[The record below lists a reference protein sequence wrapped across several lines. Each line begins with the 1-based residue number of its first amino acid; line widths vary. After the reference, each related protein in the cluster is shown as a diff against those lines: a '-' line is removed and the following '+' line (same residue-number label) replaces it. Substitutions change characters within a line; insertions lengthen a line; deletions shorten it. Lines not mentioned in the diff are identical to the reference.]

1 MTDDHNERER
11 WRLEA
16 RVDQLAAEVEE
27 LRPMVAALE
36 EIFEFRQRGLFRE
49 AGTLLDDLQR
59 NWAAYMRD
67 RFPHPGR

>member
-1 MTDDHNERER
+1 MTEDCHERER

-16 RVDQLAAEVEE
+16 RVDQLAAEIDE

-36 EIFEFRQRGLFRE
+36 EIFAFRQRGLYRE
-49 AGTLLDDLQR
+49 AGGLLDDLQR

-67 RFPHPGR
+67 RYPDPR

>member
-1 MTDDHNERER
+1 MDQTNERER

-16 RVDQLAAEVEE
+16 RVDQLAAELEE

-36 EIFEFRQRGLFRE
+36 EIFEFRQRGLYRE
-49 AGTLLDDLQR
+49 AGALLDDLQR

>member
-1 MTDDHNERER
+1 MDNTNERER

-16 RVDQLAAEVEE
+16 RVDQLAAELEE

-36 EIFEFRQRGLFRE
+36 EIFEFRQRGLYRE
-49 AGTLLDDLQR
+49 AGALLDDLQR

-67 RFPHPGR
+67 RVPHPGR

>member
-1 MTDDHNERER
+1 MTDDTNERER

-67 RFPHPGR
+67 RYPHPGR

>member
-1 MTDDHNERER
+1 MDDTNERER

-59 NWAAYMRD
+59 NWAAYIRD

>member
-1 MTDDHNERER
+1 MTDDTNERER
-11 WRLEA
+11 WRLEH
-16 RVDQLAAEVEE
+16 RVDQLAAELDE

-67 RFPHPGR
+67 RYPDPR